1 MATVRVTRIGRS
13 QKGKPIVYFDNKHG
27 QTDGYLVS
35 EKCQVPP
42 DQSTIEAK
50 TSSWDYQG
58 KTFWG
63 LNDWSFTKGQA
74 IPVSPPERSTPTQA
88 PSGGWDIQ
96 SGDLSRYASNIVASA
111 ITAGL
116 IKSPTEIN
124 LWARAAYLTGQN
136 LRQGY
141 VDVYQP
147 SGPDPS
153 THADDPGREEGD
165 PGFDDS
171 VVPF

>member
-1 MATVRVTRIGRS
+1 MATVRVTKIGRS

-35 EKCQVPP
+35 DKCQVPP

-58 KTFWG
+58 KAFWG
-63 LNDWSFTKGQA
+63 LNDWKFGNIDDISRNPSKPFVAMGAKTWDVGASDLCKFVSNVVGQA
-74 IPVSPPERSTPTQA
+74 IAAKTLTE
-88 PSGGWDIQ
+88 PSQ
-96 SGDLSRYASNIVASA
+96 VMA
-111 ITAGL
+111 
-116 IKSPTEIN
+116 
-124 LWARAAYLTGQN
+124 WARAAHSAANAL
-136 LRQGY
+136 
-141 VDVYQP
+141 VDGSIQVRYE
-147 SGPDPS
+147 GPDPS